1 MDLSRILLF
10 RHILQG
16 SLTICIQPQKKEKKK
31 QGFLSNVQEMGAFD
45 PQSSSKEKVTN
56 LFPNLSDN
64 YCVLKSHQD
73 VNNYDNYLLRGM

>member
-1 MDLSRILLF
+1 MRQKGNRSISSLSVYNHR
-10 RHILQG
+10 R
-16 SLTICIQPQKKEKKK
+16 KKKQTNK

-45 PQSSSKEKVTN
+45 PQSSRKEKVTN

>member
-1 MDLSRILLF
+1 
-10 RHILQG
+10 
-16 SLTICIQPQKKEKKK
+16 
-31 QGFLSNVQEMGAFD
+31 MGAFD
-45 PQSSSKEKVTN
+45 PQSSSEEKVTN